1 MSVESARTV
10 GRYEIRREIGRG
22 MAGEVYL
29 ARDVEHGRDVALK
42 LIRLKSPDAE
52 VTEAEKRGIYL
63 QEQLARLE
71 PRVAAVYDHGD
82 EGEWFYIAMEHVDG
96 VDLSAVL
103 AAEGALPERRAAE
116 IALQLCQILETSHA
130 MSAEVAGRGG
140 VGIIHGDIKPE
151 NIRLQGDR
159 VRILDFGIAKHLA
172 DARGYT
178 RNPFGTPPYT
188 PPERLE
194 RGVVDRRSDLWALA
208 VVLYVMLAG
217 RRPYTGDAEEME
229 AKIRHREPPL
239 PLPEEVAPDLRRI
252 VARGLDHDPERR
264 YGSAAELGADLTAFL
279 EGRRLPELPEVAGD
293 DTATRRTLR
302 PLAPPAPEAAEA
314 GATRRTDR
322 LEPEGS
328 SGSDGETRRT
338 GPEPL
343 PLPFPFPPPFAAPPT
358 PAITAPPPRR
368 RRGWLLVPLLLLLA
382 AGVGSQIWAAREGR
396 AIQEELMAEG
406 GRPDLDALAERYR
419 QAAGW
424 SLLPLPGGVGEEL
437 RQSLI
442 EEGERTFRSYH
453 GENPPTREGDWRRAY
468 DRLRTA
474 VGLDAR
480 DRRARALMLAAR
492 GHLERIEAQQLKDR
506 GRRDEARERAAEA
519 VFSFQKAAR
528 FATDWPDPYLG
539 LARIWAYTQPD
550 LRQLERALRELEAR
564 GYPAGRRETAMLAD
578 GYRFRGLSLA
588 DEARR
593 LQGQEREQELLEEAR
608 RHLLRAM
615 VLYDEIPGFANA
627 TANRAGAERR
637 LTEVEDRLGAL
648 KGEDDEGFFEDLF
661 G

>member
-1 MSVESARTV
+1 MSVESARTI
-10 GRYEIRREIGRG
+10 GRYEVRHEIGRG
-22 MAGEVYL
+22 MAGAVYL
-29 ARDVEHGRDVALK
+29 ARDLEHGREVALK

-52 VTEAEKRGIYL
+52 VTDAEKRGIYL
-63 QEQLARLE
+63 QEQLARVE

-103 AAEGALPERRAAE
+103 ADGALPERRAAE

-130 MSAEVAGRGG
+130 MTAEVGGRGG

-151 NIRLQGDR
+151 NIRLQGER

-252 VARGLDHDPERR
+252 VARGLDPAAERR
-264 YGSAAELGADLTAFL
+264 YGSAAELGGDLDAFL
-279 EGRRLPELPEVAGD
+279 AGRALAVDGTAGPNDANDADIGD
-293 DTATRRTLR
+293 DTATRRTYR
-302 PLAPPAPEAAEA
+302 PLAPPAAGAEE

-322 LEPEGS
+322 LEAAAGN
-328 SGSDGETRRT
+328 DGETRRT
-338 GPEPL
+338 GPEPPL
-343 PLPFPFPPPFAAPPT
+343 PLPVPAAPA
-358 PAITAPPPRR
+358 PAPAPPRR
-368 RRGWLLVPLLLLLA
+368 RRWLLVPLLLLLA
-382 AGVGSQIWAAREGR
+382 AGVASQIWAAREGR
-396 AIQEELMAEG
+396 AIQDALMGDE
-406 GRPDLDALAERYR
+406 RSDLDTLATRYR
-419 QAAGW
+419 RAASW
-424 SLLPLPGGVGEEL
+424 SLMPLPGGVGEEL
-437 RQSLI
+437 RQALI
-442 EEGERTFRSYH
+442 EEGERAFRSYH
-453 GENPPTREGDWRRAY
+453 GESPPTREGDWRRAY
-468 DRLRTA
+468 ERLRTA

-480 DRRARALMLAAR
+480 DRRARAMMLAAR

-506 GRRDEARERAAEA
+506 GQRDEARARVSEA

-528 FATDWPDPYLG
+528 FAADWPDPYLG

-550 LRQLERALRELEAR
+550 LRQLERALAELESR
-564 GYPAGRRETAMLAD
+564 GYPSGRRETAMLAD

-593 LQGQEREQELLEEAR
+593 LQGQEREAELLREAR

-615 VLYDEIPGFANA
+615 VLYDEIPGFADA
-627 TANRAGAERR
+627 AANRAGVERR
-637 LTEVEDRLGAL
+637 LTEVEDRL
-648 KGEDDEGFFEDLF
+648 EDLEGVDEEGFFEDLF